1 MGSRARWWVVRAEP
15 WWIAAARGRGYLGGP
30 STLMGCRRATGPGR
44 KLLQCLAI
52 LKLDEALTLV
62 LGSRVYVA
70 LEAVHR

>member
-1 MGSRARWWVVRAEP
+1 MVGGESRALVSSSLKRQR
-15 WWIAAARGRGYLGGP
+15 YLGGP

-52 LKLDEALTLV
+52 LKLNKALTLV
-62 LGSRVYVA
+62 LGSRVSVA